1 MEAARVAGMV
11 AAARV
16 AVVRA
21 AVRAGARVAAET
33 AAVGTVGLYLDFEG
47 SDDAHAWWRHH
58 QA

>member
-21 AVRAGARVAAET
+21 AVRAGARVAA
-33 AAVGTVGLYLDFEG
+33 VGTVGLYLDFEG

-58 QA
+58 RA